1 MKKIFTII
9 AALACIGSVFTS
21 CEKDN
26 NEEPKA
32 QVPTN
37 KNFLNTPP
45 TANFTYILDQ
55 TESVTITLSQPDY
68 GVGTIPTYAIEVS
81 LDPEFDGVPAEWK
94 YTGTEATPQNYVE
107 LPSTSNKTTIEVS
120 SRDIADAIN
129 ACRGYNKLEQLDE
142 DGYKNYEGKVYMRV
156 RSYFAGAGEDIYDL
170 YAITS
175 NIISFTHMVGYKT
188 LRLPGFIYL
197 VGAPEGWAGPTAA
210 NADHYEDWKLFEADD
225 KIGSQIYSGTFDI
238 AAGQF
243 QFRFYTALTGWDDD
257 SFGSQADD
265 APVDIVMNASG
276 IYSGAGV
283 SGKGSWQIT
292 GWTGGGVTMT
302 VNLKAK
308 TVEFKKVN

>member
-94 YTGTEATPQNYVE
+94 YTGTESTPQNYVE
-107 LPSTSNKTTIEVS
+107 LPSTSNKTTIEIS
-120 SRDIADAIN
+120 ARDIADAIN

-156 RSYFAGAGEDIYDL
+156 RSYFAGASGDVYDL

-175 NIISFTHMVGYKT
+175 NVISFSHMLGYKT

-243 QFRFYTALTGWDDD
+243 QFRFYTALSGWDDD

-292 GWTGGGVTMT
+292 GWTGGEVTMT